1 MAMARRLTRTIRF
14 IGLQETNTI
23 GYYKLRDERKRPASA
38 SSSVQPDPRK
48 DDTQRATSRAT
59 ERANVH
65 LQGNLLAG
73 SDTLALSPQTPGHGT
88 EDIRS
93 GLQLKPQTQ
102 RGGARAAATGG
113 ASVVSSSSVWC
124 VLL

>member
-1 MAMARRLTRTIRF
+1 M
-14 IGLQETNTI
+14 
-23 GYYKLRDERKRPASA
+23 
-38 SSSVQPDPRK
+38 K
-48 DDTQRATSRAT
+48 DDAQRVTSRAT

-73 SDTLALSPQTPGHGT
+73 SDTLALSPQPPGHGT

-102 RGGARAAATGG
+102 RGSTGSG
-113 ASVVSSSSVWC
+113 HGRRVC
-124 VLL
+124 GIL